1 MGYYLHIT
9 RKENWF
15 EENPE
20 KEISFEEWKMVCMND
35 EELKSEPVET
45 KRFPDRPPEREEYL
59 VVSHSHKFE
68 PAGEVTVSLLYYT
81 GSEIA
86 CKGPLDETIR
96 KMITLAGQLKA
107 RVVGDDGEVYSLDA
121 NDEIV
126 THQKKVSEG
135 ETGIN
140 SKPWWKFW

>member
-1 MGYYLHIT
+1 MGYNLHIT

-20 KEISFEEWKMVCMND
+20 KEISFDEWKAVCLND
-35 EELKSEPVET
+35 GELKSEPDEII
-45 KRFPDRPPEREEYL
+45 RFPDRPPERDAYL
-59 VVSHSHKFE
+59 VVSHSYKFG

-86 CKGPLDETIR
+86 CKGPLDETLR
-96 KMITLAGQLKA
+96 KMITLTGQLKA
-107 RVVGDDGEVYSLDA
+107 RVVGDDWEVYSLDA
-121 NDEIV
+121 NGEVVIYEE
-126 THQKKVSEG
+126 KVNEG

-140 SKPWWKFW
+140 SKPW